1 VASILTFHCFIAMR
15 TIPSRILPSFAV
27 FCTLAFMPLAPAGPW
42 DNFIANIQAYIGTTE
57 DQTSPN
63 LECPLEE
70 KSRDSICKGLE
81 LLRPLNRDQHRQAVN
96 LVRGI
101 CNELFAIKKLPGYLE
116 TYPQAVE
123 LFKSIAWDTGFA
135 AVGIYIALQE
145 KARAY
150 FTDQYDADPTSIRF
164 KPKVPGDQLG
174 TIMTL
179 TCGGQ
184 EISYYIKTHHGGL
197 KNDYLIDTQAVDP
210 YELFVYSFLEISCYG
225 SEVHFFWDDAEDF
238 YIATKG
244 VGCPDD
250 EHPNPRPVY
259 TYQQLQDEHTDLLY
273 EEDDGHRYVSPVVM
287 EAWVSADIIARI
299 LGLSDL
305 VNNLG
310 NICFTCGEDGQLDG
324 FKIIDFIAP
333 KQRRDDRYGP
343 QSLYGSFASGCGD
356 YRGAPETALYFL
368 RKRTREKRLA
378 YARDLFTVAEFIGW
392 IDEAEAKVT
401 PLMEALNQTE
411 LDREGGMPIDLER
424 FHDRVAKARENAEVF
439 LRAIGAA
446 E

>member
-1 VASILTFHCFIAMR
+1 MR
-15 TIPSRILPSFAV
+15 TTPSRILSAFAV
-27 FCTLAFMPLAPAGPW
+27 FCTLAFMPLASADPW
-42 DNFIANIQAYIGTTE
+42 DNFIASIQAYIGTPE
-57 DQTSPN
+57 DQTLPN
-63 LECPLEE
+63 PECPLEE
-70 KSRDSICKGLE
+70 KSRDNICQVLE
-81 LLRPLNRDQHRQAVN
+81 VLRPLNRDQRRQAVN

-101 CNELFAIKKLPGYLE
+101 CDELFAIKKLPGYPE

-150 FTDQYDADPTSIRF
+150 FTDQYDADLTSIRF
-164 KPKVPGDQLG
+164 RTKFSGDQLG
-174 TIMTL
+174 AIMSL
-179 TCGGQ
+179 ELDGQ
-184 EISYYIKTHHGGL
+184 DVTYYLKTHHGGL

-210 YELFVYSFLEISCYG
+210 YELFVYSFLETSCYG
-225 SEVHFFWDDAEDF
+225 SEVHFFWDNAEDF

-244 VGCPDD
+244 VGCPDE

-259 TYQQLQDEHTDLLY
+259 TYQQLQDEHADLLY
-273 EEDDGHRYVSPVVM
+273 EGDDGHRYVSPVVM
-287 EAWVSADIIARI
+287 EAWVRADIIARI

-310 NICFTCGEDGQLDG
+310 NICFTCDDSGQLDG
-324 FKIIDFIAP
+324 FQIIDFIAP

-343 QSLYGSFASGCGD
+343 QSLYGSFVSGCGD

-368 RKRTREKRLA
+368 RRRAKEKRIA
-378 YARDLFTVAEFIGW
+378 YARGLFTVSQFIEW
-392 IDEAEAKVT
+392 IDEAEEKVT
-401 PLMEALNQTE
+401 PLLEGLNQAE
-411 LDREGGMPIDLER
+411 SEREGGTPIDLER
-424 FHDRVAKARENAEVF
+424 FHRLVEKARRSAEVF
-439 LRAIGAA
+439 LRALGAA